1 MVARS
6 APPAASATDFRSSTF
21 ASNSSTIASTTT
33 SHEARSP
40 TCVVT
45 LIRLASAP
53 STFALSECACSS
65 AFQADASERASR
77 RTWDAELAQ
86 AASPQAMVPLP
97 AIPGRSYVSKAATGG
112 GVYHARTG

>member
-6 APPAASATDFRSSTF
+6 ASRAASATVFSSSTL
-21 ASNSSTIASTTT
+21 ASSSSTIASTTT

-40 TCVVT
+40 GCVVT

-53 STFALSECACSS
+53 STLAQSECACSS
-65 AFQADASERASR
+65 AFQADASERASS
-77 RTWDAELAQ
+77 RTLDAELAQ
-86 AASPQAMVPLP
+86 AASPQAIVPLP
-97 AIPGRSYVSKAATGG
+97 AIPGRSYVSEAATGG